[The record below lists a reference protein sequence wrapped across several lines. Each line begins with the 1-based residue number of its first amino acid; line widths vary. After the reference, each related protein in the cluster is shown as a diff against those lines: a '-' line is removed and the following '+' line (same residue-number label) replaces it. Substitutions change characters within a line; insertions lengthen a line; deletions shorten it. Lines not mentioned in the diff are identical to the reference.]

1 MNIFEK
7 QFDKLKSIGGGSQG
21 DVFLCKDRR
30 LERVVAIKSLH
41 PKLVNNPTNKR
52 RFKEEAKLLA
62 QLKDER
68 IITLYDYI
76 EDATTLHLILEYAE
90 GVHLGLYIEKNKSI
104 QLSRALN
111 IFIQVVK
118 AVDYAH
124 TMNILHRDIKP
135 ANIMLDSDDN
145 IKIID
150 FGIGKNEKSNHN
162 VTVLTQGTNPG
173 YTPRYM
179 TPEHVLGNAI
189 TKASDIYSLGVTFWE
204 MLSGKKPYIDVSGDF
219 QLKTKIQSEPLPYLD
234 HIPKKINDIIE
245 KATLKDPKLRYS
257 SCKAFIRDLEQ
268 YHGDDTKAT
277 EKPENKIEFNISG
290 PNNPVVVINNKGI
303 VGNEF
308 SYYAKSGEK
317 IKITIEKNG
326 FQKYYKQFVSNS
338 NKERVLIRLK
348 KDNSLNSKFLFVLIL
363 FFLLLIITFLI
374 LK

>member
-1 MNIFEK
+1 MNVFEK
-7 QFDKLKSIGGGSQG
+7 FEKIKSLGGGSQG
-21 DVFLCKDRR
+21 NVFLCKDKR
-30 LERVVAIKSLH
+30 LERQVAIKSLH
-41 PKLVNNPTNKR
+41 PSLVNNPTNKT

-62 QLKDER
+62 QLKDQR

-76 EDATTLHLILEYAE
+76 EDKNTLHLILEYAE

-104 QLSRALN
+104 QLSRGLE
-111 IFIQVVK
+111 IFIQLVN

-124 TMNILHRDIKP
+124 SMNILHRDIKP

-162 VTVLTQGTNPG
+162 VTVLTKGHNPG

-179 TPEHVLGNAI
+179 TPEHVLGNEI

-204 MLSGKKPYIDVSGDF
+204 MLSGKKPYLDVSGDF
-219 QLKTKIQSEPLPYLD
+219 QLKTKIQSDPLPYLD
-234 HIPKKINDIIE
+234 FIPKKINDIIE
-245 KATLKDPKLRYS
+245 KATSKDPKLRYS
-257 SCKAFIRDLEQ
+257 SCKSFLRDLEQ
-268 YHGDDTKAT
+268 FHGGAT
-277 EKPENKIEFNISG
+277 TREKNQENKIEFKITG

-308 SYYAKSGEK
+308 SYYAYSGEK
-317 IKITIEKNG
+317 IKLTIEKRG
-326 FQKYYKQFVSNS
+326 FQKYYKQFISNS
-338 NKERVLIRLK
+338 NKERVLIILK
-348 KDNSLNSKFLFVLIL
+348 KDNTLNVKLL
-363 FFLLLIITFLI
+363 FFLFFLALLFTFTFLI